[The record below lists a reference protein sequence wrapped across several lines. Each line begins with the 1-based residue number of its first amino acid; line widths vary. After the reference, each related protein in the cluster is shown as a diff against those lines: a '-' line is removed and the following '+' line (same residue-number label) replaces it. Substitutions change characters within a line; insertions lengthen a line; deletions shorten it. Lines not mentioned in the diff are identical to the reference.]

1 MRRLASVALRTQ
13 ILLLAAPLV
22 GFGFELPVTRSAIE
36 AVVRED
42 VSRILARAGLPQGS
56 LGFEVETKPAGPH
69 QVTVECTEKS
79 TVSLT
84 VRATDEEWGPALYL
98 GLRKLGFLFPHP
110 RIQISPAESGL
121 REHCGAVFT
130 WTPRVRYRGFHMHTA
145 HPSEWVSGFL
155 GPHRGIRDDTL
166 RWLARNG
173 QNVVELRLLRT
184 AYPEAVP
191 AVQES
196 IELAHGLGMHFG
208 LAVSFARIQQKSFH
222 LIPPLRAITGIGD
235 ARRLQERLREL
246 MGLFEFD
253 FININLGTTEFTT
266 TDFDRTLEWIDQ
278 ANTLLSAN
286 QRQLFNTVH
295 VSTGMEDE
303 RYGNFYFLPQH
314 SDHRVGIFAH
324 TVMFYGLR
332 DQTAPVYGRTDF
344 EDTRSLLERE
354 RRKRPV
360 WYYPET
366 SYFIAMDID
375 VPLLLTDYMVSRA
388 DDYDYVSS
396 LGLPGHITF
405 TTGQELGYWLI
416 DWTVAL
422 LADSSFL
429 GNPMAAIELLGEDPA
444 VWRRIIDFQTKH
456 IKRGQLIRSISS
468 TTVLDE
474 VPSFWHEKV
483 HARSLLRGM
492 ADSRAALS
500 EDLARFERVFEEMP
514 PLDGVRNEEL
524 RLLLGV
530 TWDRIRHAY
539 FLRKALE
546 FCGSC
551 EQRAGWVRRAAAVRK
566 KSLDTMRAVVEGYNR
581 YPAAKLF
588 EEHSNPTSYDFGY
601 GWTARTLHFWEREE
615 RMVAES
621 RWFPLF
627 KNVFDL
633 WHTLF

>member
-1 MRRLASVALRTQ
+1 MGRLTSVALRTA
-13 ILLLAAPLV
+13 IFLLAAPLG
-22 GFGFELPVTRSAIE
+22 GFGFELPVTRSAVE

-42 VSRILARAGLPQGS
+42 VSRIVARAGLPQRS
-56 LGFEVETKPAGPH
+56 LEFEVERRPAGPH
-69 QVTVECTEKS
+69 QVAVECAGES
-79 TVSLT
+79 RVSLA
-84 VRATDEEWGPALYL
+84 VRAADQEWGPALYL

-110 RIQISPAESGL
+110 RIQVSPSAS
-121 REHCGAVFT
+121 RMRRHCGAVFT
-130 WTPRVRYRGFHMHTA
+130 WTPRVRYRGFHLHTA

-155 GPHRGIRDDTL
+155 GPNRAIRDDTL

-173 QNVVELRLLRT
+173 QNVVALRLLRT
-184 AYPEAVP
+184 AYPEAIP
-191 AVQES
+191 AVRES

-235 ARRLQERLREL
+235 ARRLQERLHEL

-266 TDFDRTLEWIDQ
+266 TDFDRTLKWIDQ

-286 QRQLFNTVH
+286 QRQLFHTAH
-295 VSTGMEDE
+295 VATGMEDE

-314 SDHRVGIFAH
+314 SDRGVGIFAH

-332 DQTAPVYGRTDF
+332 DRSAPVYGREDF
-344 EDTRSLLERE
+344 EDTRALIERE

-366 SYFIAMDID
+366 SYFLAMDID
-375 VPLLLTDYMVSRA
+375 VPLLLTDYLVSRA
-388 DDYDYVSS
+388 DDYEYIGS
-396 LGLPGHITF
+396 LGIPGHITF
-405 TTGQELGYWLI
+405 TTGQELGYWLM

-429 GNPMAAIELLGEDPA
+429 GNPLAGIELLGEDPA

-456 IKRGQLIRSISS
+456 IKQGQLIRSISS
-468 TTVLDE
+468 TTLLDE
-474 VPSFWHEKV
+474 VPSLWHEKV

-492 ADSRAALS
+492 ADSRTALS
-500 EDLARFERVFEEMP
+500 EDLERFERVFEEMP

-524 RLLLGV
+524 RLLLSV
-530 TWDRIRHAY
+530 TWDRIRHAFY
-539 FLRKALE
+539 LRKALE
-546 FCGSC
+546 SCGSC
-551 EQRAGWVRRAAAVRK
+551 AQRAGWVRRAAAVRK
-566 KSLDTMRAVVEGYNR
+566 KSLATMRTLAERYNR
-581 YPAAKLF
+581 YPAAQVF
-588 EEHSNPTSYDFGY
+588 EEHSNPTSYGFGY

-627 KNVFDL
+627 MNVFDA
-633 WHTLF
+633 WGTLF